1 MVLALA
7 TLFAVLARPSVVTGV
22 VTVDGKPAAGVEVNF
37 AHYQN
42 GEGFIRQTVRSG
54 ADGKY
59 SITIPE
65 DVYPGVWA
73 TKMGR
78 GMALGRV
85 VPGQS
90 CDLALPPEAAFS
102 AKFLDPD
109 RRPLASQRVVINQ
122 VVQPVGD
129 GLAYANLGSGVAL
142 VESKTDAQG
151 IAQFSGLAQ
160 GLLVRLDCPR
170 SDIAVNVS
178 QSTEVKAGVTA
189 TVELQRGFAV
199 SGRLTRA
206 GKPVPGVQV
215 FAQGQTSMAGD
226 GAKTD
231 IEGRYRIGRLVP
243 DAYNVMLALP
253 PMMGADW
260 AATAKEGVKL
270 DAQSPSATADI
281 QLVKGSLL
289 KVTARGADGK
299 PLANR
304 HIGVHGPGRP
314 SSTAMIYSAKTD
326 SRGRCDIRV
335 APGRQQVYVA
345 EDGLEASV
353 TIETKEGQDV
363 EVTLAVPPP
372 TVSGRPTVAKLSRRS
387 SAFSGRR

>member
-7 TLFAVLARPSVVTGV
+7 TYFAVLARFSVVTGV
-22 VTVDGKPAAGVEVNF
+22 VTVDGKPAVGVEVNF

-73 TKMGR
+73 TQKGR

-85 VPGQS
+85 VPGQP
-90 CDLALPPEAAFS
+90 CDLALPPEVPFS
-102 AKFLDPD
+102 AQFLDPD
-109 RRPLASQRVVINQ
+109 GKPLAGQRVVINQ
-122 VVQPVGD
+122 VLRPADD
-129 GLAYANLGSGVAL
+129 GIAYANLGSGAAL

-160 GLLVRLDCPR
+160 GLRVRLDCPL
-170 SDIAVNVS
+170 SDFAVNVA
-178 QSTEVKAGVTA
+178 QTTEVMSGMTA
-189 TVELQRGFAV
+189 KVELQRGFAV
-199 SGRLTRA
+199 SGRVTRG
-206 GKPVPGVQV
+206 GKPVPDVQV
-215 FAQGQTSMAGD
+215 YAQGQTSMAGE

-231 IEGRYRIGRLVP
+231 SEGRFRIGRLVP

-253 PMMGADW
+253 PKIGADW
-260 AATAKEGVKL
+260 AAQAKEGVKL

-289 KVTARGADGK
+289 KVTAKGADGK

-353 TIETKEGQDV
+353 TIETKEGQEV
-363 EVTLAVPPP
+363 EVALAVPPD
-372 TVSGRPTVAKLSRRS
+372 AKALGRS
-387 SAFSGRR
+387 SAFSGRG